1 LCTQVHRGIAAL
13 EGREQGSMTDGM
25 LPARTGRSAR
35 PLLASLVGVNTMMQA
50 RDALWGYVFLL
61 PWIIGLIVFFLGPII
76 LSFLLSFTKYDVI
89 TPPQFVGLANYETA
103 FTGDDLFWPSLWRTF
118 EYSIVVV
125 PVGLF
130 GSLLLALMLNRGLP
144 GTGFFRTAFFLSTLT
159 PAVALALLWSW
170 ILNPD
175 IGPINVALRAIGIPG
190 PGWLADVHWALP
202 SVILINLW
210 GSMGGN
216 TMLIFLAGLQGV
228 PQELYEAAAIDGA
241 SGWARFRHVTL
252 PMISPTFFFNLVL
265 GVIGALK
272 VFTTAF
278 VVTGGNGGPNYA
290 LWFFA
295 LHIYQQAF
303 SFFKMGYASA
313 LAWIFVVIL
322 LAFTYFQVVLSRRW
336 VYYAGGDE

>member
-1 LCTQVHRGIAAL
+1 MAQTLTERVAQPRPL
-13 EGREQGSMTDGM
+13 
-25 LPARTGRSAR
+25 
-35 PLLASLVGVNTMMQA
+35 PLLARIVGARSAMQTG
-50 RDALWGYVFLL
+50 DAIWGYIFLL
-61 PWIIGLIVFFLGPII
+61 PWLVGLIVFFLGPII
-76 LSFLLSFTKYDVI
+76 MSFALSFTKYDVM
-89 TPPQFVGLANYETA
+89 TPPQFIGLENYDTA
-103 FTGDDLFWPSLWRTF
+103 FFGDELFWPSILRTF
-118 EYSIVVV
+118 EYSVVVV
-125 PVGLF
+125 PVGLL
-130 GSLLLALMLNRGLP
+130 GSLGLALLLNRGLR
-144 GTGFFRTAFFLSTLT
+144 GTNFFRTAFFTSTLT

-175 IGPINVALRAIGIPG
+175 IGPINLVLHYVGIQG
-190 PGWLADVHWALP
+190 PGWLADAQWAMP
-202 SVILINLW
+202 SIILINLW

-228 PQELYEAAAIDGA
+228 PQEMYEAASLDGA
-241 SGWARFRHVTL
+241 AGWTRFWHVTL

-278 VVTGGNGGPNYA
+278 VVTNGNGGPNYA

-295 LHIYQQAF
+295 LHIYQQAV

-322 LAFTYFQVVLSRRW
+322 LVFTYFQVVLSRRW
-336 VYYAGGDE
+336 VYYAGGEE